1 MSDRL
6 ARWRHLAPL
15 ALVIALAAATFAS
28 NPGWLRLSSGDEG
41 AVSGVEATLDGLPSR
56 PLVLVGFDPDLGTY
70 AEIRP
75 TVRALL
81 ADLLQRDARLA
92 FVSLSPEG
100 RALLVAELERLAR
113 DEANPR
119 RLLDLGFVPGAEA
132 AVVRL
137 ARGAIAVTGDG
148 AIADR
153 LAAGRAQALDGLVVV
168 GGNDLGP
175 RTWIEQFLPRVD
187 VPLVAV
193 APTVLLP
200 ELQPYLAGG
209 QLDGL
214 LATPRDGA
222 AYRASLDLENLSRFA
237 DEREP
242 STLALLVGLIV
253 ALGALG
259 HGLLARLA
267 ADARDARGREAS

>member
-15 ALVIALAAATFAS
+15 ALIVALVAATFAS
-28 NPGWLRLSSGDEG
+28 NVGWLRLSSGDDG

-92 FVSLSPEG
+92 FVSLTPEG

-119 RLLDLGFVPGAEA
+119 RLLDLGFLPGAEA
-132 AVVRL
+132 AAVRL
-137 ARGAIAVTGDG
+137 ARGALPVTGDG
-148 AIADR
+148 AMADR
-153 LAAGRAQALDGLVVV
+153 LAGGGARALDGLVVV

-242 STLALLVGLIV
+242 SSLALLVGLIV

-259 HGLLARLA
+259 HGLLARLS